1 MCSCVNVG
9 RANLIGHHSSRW
21 GINGI
26 KDRACKLHRAS
37 FFALWNDGIKD
48 RVCKLHRASFFAKW
62 NKWHI
67 YTVIQNYHHHQITEA
82 DVTIEE
88 NPSYKEDLDIHYAF
102 ISPKEVA
109 EFLNK
114 HPDAGRK
121 VIAKTTDHCPLLIIS
136 GYLKKDVVRSNHNEL
151 FGLIVISG
159 FVDNRKIDT
168 MI

>member
-67 YTVIQNYHHHQITEA
+67 YTVIQKYHHHQITEA
-82 DVTIEE
+82 DVTIEQ
-88 NPSYKEDLDIHYAF
+88 NPSYMTAWVCAVGF
-102 ISPKEVA
+102 V
-109 EFLNK
+109 
-114 HPDAGRK
+114 R
-121 VIAKTTDHCPLLIIS
+121 LLI
-136 GYLKKDVVRSNHNEL
+136 
-151 FGLIVISG
+151 
-159 FVDNRKIDT
+159 
-168 MI
+168 